1 MGFLVWH
8 DWARLLALTSG
19 IYVGWAAIWALFYR
33 KYFWDFVGATLGPTG
48 LMRAALD
55 PPPPSAAFFVK
66 IIVDIPLLQMI
77 NLLNAL
83 FTLVLEWPLPPL
95 KNLKLHQSIG
105 LRVGLYL
112 WSALAASFVY
122 QTAFPA
128 LFYLITALAYARSLA
143 KGESLVPPAVSTPS
157 SGKV

>member
-1 MGFLVWH
+1 MGVLVWH
-8 DWARLLALTSG
+8 DWGRLLALTSG
-19 IYVGWAAIWALFYR
+19 IYVGWAAIWAFFYR

-48 LMRAALD
+48 LI
-55 PPPPSAAFFVK
+55 PPPNAAFFVK
-66 IIVDIPLLQMI
+66 IIVDIPLLQI
-77 NLLNAL
+77 VILLNAL
-83 FTLVLEWPLPPL
+83 FTVVLEWLLPPL
-95 KNLKLHQSIG
+95 NKLKLDQSIG
-105 LRVGLYL
+105 FRVGLYL